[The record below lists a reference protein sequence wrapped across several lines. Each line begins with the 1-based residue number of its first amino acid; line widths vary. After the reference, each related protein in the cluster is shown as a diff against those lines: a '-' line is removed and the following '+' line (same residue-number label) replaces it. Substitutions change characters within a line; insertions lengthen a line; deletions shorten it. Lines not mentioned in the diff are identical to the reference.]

1 MTLNKNFNKKRL
13 KGGTGVDQA
22 TLENH
27 MAEYLAPGVYVE
39 EFESGPRPMEGVS
52 TSTAGFIGM
61 AKRGAVM
68 GAPELVTNVSDFRR
82 NFGDYLPES
91 VYKEHRY
98 LAYAV
103 EQFFVNGGSRA
114 YIMRVAPQDAK
125 VAEID
130 LNEWIKVKAKNP
142 GTWGNNIRVK
152 FSPSSKSK
160 TQILEVI
167 TDEMGNQKYKV
178 KSANGFDPGDVVVF
192 DDGTTKV
199 ENVVESAVDGVL
211 TFTSPFE
218 GDVVDTN
225 LLAVKTIST
234 CEFNVEVGYQDF
246 LESYEFVSLNVGGT
260 TFIGKKLAK
269 SDLINV
275 ENLKG
280 ESATSSPYKLLSQ
293 AETPSHVFG
302 LYNGS
307 DGDISSVSASD
318 YSGSDD
324 GPGKRTGIQAF
335 LENDQV
341 SIMAVPGNVD
351 PNVQLALIAHC
362 ENMTSRF
369 AVLDIPRDSAKV
381 SDVLEHRDIFDSDYA
396 ALYHPWLAVFDPL
409 DKKNTFLPPSG
420 SIMGIYARTDNERG
434 VFKAPANENLRGV
447 VGLSALYGK
456 GEQDVLNPK
465 GVNLIR
471 NFTGQGIRVWG
482 ARTCSSNSL
491 WKYVNVRRLFIF
503 LEESIRANTNWVVF
517 EPNDEALWNRVKRT
531 IDVFL
536 TGVWRSGALAGS
548 SPSEGFFVDIGRSTM
563 TQDDIDNGR
572 LICVIGVAPVKPAE
586 FVIFRITQKTSE

>member
-1 MTLNKNFNKKRL
+1 MSANPHREK
-13 KGGTGVDQA
+13 
-22 TLENH
+22 H

-61 AKRGAVM
+61 AARGAVV
-68 GAPELVTNVSDFRR
+68 GAPELVTNISDFRR
-82 NFGDYLPES
+82 NFGGYLSES
-91 VYKEHRY
+91 SYKEHRY
-98 LAYAV
+98 LSYAV
-103 EQFFVNGGSRA
+103 EQFFINGGARA
-114 YIMRVAPQDAK
+114 YIMRVAPQDSK
-125 VAEID
+125 TAEID
-130 LNEWIKVKAKNP
+130 LNEWIKIKAKNP

-152 FSPSSKSK
+152 FTPSSKAK
-160 TQILEVI
+160 TQILEVL
-167 TDEMGNQKYKV
+167 TDEMGNKKYKA
-178 KSANGFDPGDVVVF
+178 KNASGFDPGDVVLF
-192 DDGTTKV
+192 SDGENKV
-199 ENVVESAVDGVL
+199 ENVVETSIDGVL
-211 TFTSPFE
+211 TFVKPFE
-218 GDVVDTN
+218 EDVVDTN

-234 CEFNVEVGYQDF
+234 CEFNIEVGYQDA
-246 LESYEFVSLNVGGT
+246 LESYEFVSLNLAGSS
-260 TFIGKKLAK
+260 FIEKKLSK
-269 SDLINV
+269 SDLISVKNI
-275 ENLKG
+275 KG
-280 ESATSSPYKLLSQ
+280 ESALSSPYKLLST
-293 AETPSHVFG
+293 EDKPSYVFG

-307 DGDISSVSASD
+307 DGDVSGMSAAD
-318 YSGSDD
+318 YIGTDD
-324 GPGKRTGIQAF
+324 GPGKRSGIQAF

-341 SIMAVPGNVD
+341 SIMAVPGIVD

-362 ENMTSRF
+362 ENLTSRF
-369 AVLDIPRDSAKV
+369 AVLDMPKDASKV
-381 SDVLEHRDIFDSDYA
+381 SDVLEHRDVFDSDYA
-396 ALYHPWLAVFDPL
+396 ALYHPWVEVFDSL
-409 DKKNTFLPPSG
+409 DKKNTYLPPSG

-434 VFKAPANENLRGV
+434 VFKAPANENIRGA
-447 VGLSALYGK
+447 VGLSSLYGK
-456 GEQDVLNPK
+456 GEQDILNPK

-482 ARTCSSNSL
+482 ARTCSSNAM

-548 SPSEGFFVDIGRSTM
+548 TPGEGFFVDIGRSTM